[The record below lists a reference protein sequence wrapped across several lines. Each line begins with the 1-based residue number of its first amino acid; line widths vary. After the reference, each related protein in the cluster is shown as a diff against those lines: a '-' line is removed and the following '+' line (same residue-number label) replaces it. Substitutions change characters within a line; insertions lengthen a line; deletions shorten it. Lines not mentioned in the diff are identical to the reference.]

1 MQFVWWQLLLVIVI
15 SYLFGNVTFA
25 RIIAKCKHKD
35 ITKLGSGNP
44 GSTNT
49 LRNFGLKLG
58 ILNLVLDLL
67 KGFIPSIVTFYLF
80 GQNYAYLYIAG
91 ISTIVGHIYP
101 VIFKFKGGKGI
112 ATSIGVFLVANWWVA
127 LIVFIVM
134 IIGMIFIKYAS
145 IFTIGFVIVMSIVE
159 ICLTNPANWVN
170 YIFISMILILVMYAH
185 RHNIVKLFTGKENKT
200 ELLKMLKGI
209 INKKKNQNE
218 QTQVINNPNELSN
231 IDNSNNTDSLN
242 QKEEKSTINN
252 DDVGNDT

>member
-112 ATSIGVFLVANWWVA
+112 ATMMGVFLAANPIATLITIVVAALVWLCFQYGSVA
-127 LIVFIVM
+127 SFLCVTVLSCIEGVVHKNLPM
-134 IIGMIFIKYAS
+134 EQYQL
-145 IFTIGFVIVMSIVE
+145 
-159 ICLTNPANWVN
+159 ICLLLFA
-170 YIFISMILILVMYAH
+170 IFLLTWWAH
-185 RHNIVKLFTGKENKT
+185 RKNIERLLLGNENKVSLT
-200 ELLKMLKGI
+200 KRT
-209 INKKKNQNE
+209 KKN
-218 QTQVINNPNELSN
+218 IKRMRK
-231 IDNSNNTDSLN
+231 NNTQPL
-242 QKEEKSTINN
+242 QQTMQQTETKEHKILTPIT
-252 DDVGNDT
+252 DTSSKKA

>member
-112 ATSIGVFLVANWWVA
+112 ATMMGVFLAANPIATLITIVVAALVWLCFQYGSVA
-127 LIVFIVM
+127 SFLCVTVLSCIEGVVHKNLPM
-134 IIGMIFIKYAS
+134 QQYQL
-145 IFTIGFVIVMSIVE
+145 
-159 ICLTNPANWVN
+159 ICLLLFA
-170 YIFISMILILVMYAH
+170 IFLLTWWAH
-185 RHNIVKLFTGKENKT
+185 RKNIERLLLGNENKVSLT
-200 ELLKMLKGI
+200 KRT
-209 INKKKNQNE
+209 KKN
-218 QTQVINNPNELSN
+218 IKRMRK
-231 IDNSNNTDSLN
+231 NNTQPL
-242 QKEEKSTINN
+242 QETMQQAETKEHKILTPITDKSSKK
-252 DDVGNDT
+252 V

>member
-112 ATSIGVFLVANWWVA
+112 ATMMGVFLAANPIATLITIVVAALVWLCFQYGSVA
-127 LIVFIVM
+127 SFLCVTVLSCIEGVVH
-134 IIGMIFIKYAS
+134 KNLP
-145 IFTIGFVIVMSIVE
+145 VE
-159 ICLTNPANWVN
+159 QYQLICLLLFA
-170 YIFISMILILVMYAH
+170 IFLLTWWAH
-185 RHNIVKLFTGKENKT
+185 RKNIERLLLGNENKVSLT
-200 ELLKMLKGI
+200 KRT
-209 INKKKNQNE
+209 KKN
-218 QTQVINNPNELSN
+218 IKRMRK
-231 IDNSNNTDSLN
+231 NNTQPL
-242 QKEEKSTINN
+242 QQTMQQTETKEHKILTPITDKSSKK
-252 DDVGNDT
+252 V

>member
-112 ATSIGVFLVANWWVA
+112 ATMMGVFLAANPIATLITIVVAALVWLCFQYGSVA
-127 LIVFIVM
+127 SFLCVTVLSCIEGVVHKNLPM
-134 IIGMIFIKYAS
+134 EQYQL
-145 IFTIGFVIVMSIVE
+145 
-159 ICLTNPANWVN
+159 ICLLLFA
-170 YIFISMILILVMYAH
+170 IFLLTWWAH
-185 RHNIVKLFTGKENKT
+185 RKNIERLLLGNENKVSLT
-200 ELLKMLKGI
+200 KRT
-209 INKKKNQNE
+209 KKN
-218 QTQVINNPNELSN
+218 IKRMRK
-231 IDNSNNTDSLN
+231 NNTQSL
-242 QKEEKSTINN
+242 QQTMQQTETKEHKILTPITDKLSKKA
-252 DDVGNDT
+252 

>member
-112 ATSIGVFLVANWWVA
+112 ATMMGVFLAANPIATLITIVVAALVWLCFQYGSVA
-127 LIVFIVM
+127 SFLCVTVLSCIEGVVHKNLPM
-134 IIGMIFIKYAS
+134 EQYQL
-145 IFTIGFVIVMSIVE
+145 
-159 ICLTNPANWVN
+159 ICLLLFA
-170 YIFISMILILVMYAH
+170 IFLLTWWAH
-185 RHNIVKLFTGKENKT
+185 RKNIERLLLGNENKVSLT
-200 ELLKMLKGI
+200 KRT
-209 INKKKNQNE
+209 KKN
-218 QTQVINNPNELSN
+218 IKRMRK
-231 IDNSNNTDSLN
+231 NNTQPL
-242 QKEEKSTINN
+242 QQTMQQTETKEHKILTPITDKSSKK
-252 DDVGNDT
+252 V

>member
-1 MQFVWWQLLLVIVI
+1 MQFMWWQLLLVIVI

-112 ATSIGVFLVANWWVA
+112 ATMMGVFLAANPIATLITIVVAALVWLCFQYGSVA
-127 LIVFIVM
+127 SFLCVTVLSCIEGVVHKNLPM
-134 IIGMIFIKYAS
+134 EQYQL
-145 IFTIGFVIVMSIVE
+145 
-159 ICLTNPANWVN
+159 ICLLLFA
-170 YIFISMILILVMYAH
+170 IFLLTWWAH
-185 RHNIVKLFTGKENKT
+185 RKNIERLLLGNENQVSLTKRT
-200 ELLKMLKGI
+200 
-209 INKKKNQNE
+209 KKN
-218 QTQVINNPNELSN
+218 IKRMRK
-231 IDNSNNTDSLN
+231 NNTQPL
-242 QKEEKSTINN
+242 QQTMQQAETKEHKILTPITDKLSKKA
-252 DDVGNDT
+252 

>member
-25 RIIAKCKHKD
+25 RIIAKYKHKD

-112 ATSIGVFLVANWWVA
+112 ATMMGVFLAANPIATLITIVVAALVWLCFQYGSVA
-127 LIVFIVM
+127 SFLCVTVLSCIEGVVHKNLPM
-134 IIGMIFIKYAS
+134 EQYQL
-145 IFTIGFVIVMSIVE
+145 
-159 ICLTNPANWVN
+159 ICLLLFA
-170 YIFISMILILVMYAH
+170 IFLLTWWAH
-185 RHNIVKLFTGKENKT
+185 RKNIERLLLGNENKVSLT
-200 ELLKMLKGI
+200 KRT
-209 INKKKNQNE
+209 KKN
-218 QTQVINNPNELSN
+218 IKRMRK
-231 IDNSNNTDSLN
+231 NNTQPL
-242 QKEEKSTINN
+242 QQTMQQAETKEHKILTPITDKSSKKA
-252 DDVGNDT
+252 

>member
-112 ATSIGVFLVANWWVA
+112 ATMMGVFLAANPIATLITIVVAALVWLCFQYGSVA
-127 LIVFIVM
+127 SFLCVTVLSCIEGVVHKNLPM
-134 IIGMIFIKYAS
+134 EQYQL
-145 IFTIGFVIVMSIVE
+145 
-159 ICLTNPANWVN
+159 ICLLLFA
-170 YIFISMILILVMYAH
+170 IFLLTWWAH
-185 RHNIVKLFTGKENKT
+185 RKNIERLLLGNENKVSLT
-200 ELLKMLKGI
+200 KRT
-209 INKKKNQNE
+209 KKN
-218 QTQVINNPNELSN
+218 IKRMRK
-231 IDNSNNTDSLN
+231 NNTQPL
-242 QKEEKSTINN
+242 QQAMQQTETKEHKILTPITDISSKKA
-252 DDVGNDT
+252 

>member
-25 RIIAKCKHKD
+25 RIIAKYKHKD

-80 GQNYAYLYIAG
+80 GQNFAYLYIAG

-112 ATSIGVFLVANWWVA
+112 ATMMGVFLAANPIATLITIVVAALVWLCFQYGSVA
-127 LIVFIVM
+127 SFLCVTVLSCIEGVVHKNLPM
-134 IIGMIFIKYAS
+134 EQYQL
-145 IFTIGFVIVMSIVE
+145 
-159 ICLTNPANWVN
+159 ICLLLFA
-170 YIFISMILILVMYAH
+170 IFLLTWWAH
-185 RHNIVKLFTGKENKT
+185 RKNIERLLLGNENKVSLT
-200 ELLKMLKGI
+200 KRT
-209 INKKKNQNE
+209 KKN
-218 QTQVINNPNELSN
+218 IKRMRK
-231 IDNSNNTDSLN
+231 NNTQPL
-242 QKEEKSTINN
+242 QQTMQQAETKEHKILTPITDKSSKK
-252 DDVGNDT
+252 V

>member
-25 RIIAKCKHKD
+25 RIIAKYKHKD

-112 ATSIGVFLVANWWVA
+112 ATMMGVFLAANPIATLITIVVAALVWLCFQYGSVA
-127 LIVFIVM
+127 SFLCVTVLSCIEGVVHKNLPM
-134 IIGMIFIKYAS
+134 EQYQL
-145 IFTIGFVIVMSIVE
+145 
-159 ICLTNPANWVN
+159 ICLLLFA
-170 YIFISMILILVMYAH
+170 IFLLTWWAH
-185 RHNIVKLFTGKENKT
+185 RKNIERLLLGNENKVSLT
-200 ELLKMLKGI
+200 KRT
-209 INKKKNQNE
+209 KKN
-218 QTQVINNPNELSN
+218 IKRMRK
-231 IDNSNNTDSLN
+231 NNTQPL
-242 QKEEKSTINN
+242 QQTMQQTETKEHKILTPIT
-252 DDVGNDT
+252 DTSSKKA

>member
-112 ATSIGVFLVANWWVA
+112 ATMMGVFLAANPIATLITIVVAALVWLCFQYGSVA
-127 LIVFIVM
+127 SFLCVTVLSCIEGVVHKNLPM
-134 IIGMIFIKYAS
+134 EQYQL
-145 IFTIGFVIVMSIVE
+145 
-159 ICLTNPANWVN
+159 ICLLLFA
-170 YIFISMILILVMYAH
+170 IFLLTWWAH
-185 RHNIVKLFTGKENKT
+185 RKNIERLLLGNENKVSLT
-200 ELLKMLKGI
+200 KRT
-209 INKKKNQNE
+209 KKN
-218 QTQVINNPNELSN
+218 IKRMRK
-231 IDNSNNTDSLN
+231 NNTQPL
-242 QKEEKSTINN
+242 QETMQQTETKEHKILTPITDKLSKK
-252 DDVGNDT
+252 V

>member
-25 RIIAKCKHKD
+25 RIIAKYKHKD

-80 GQNYAYLYIAG
+80 GQNFAYLYIAG

-112 ATSIGVFLVANWWVA
+112 ATMMGVFLAANPIATLITIVVAALVWLCFQYGSVA
-127 LIVFIVM
+127 SFLCVTVLSCIEGVVHKNLPM
-134 IIGMIFIKYAS
+134 EQYQL
-145 IFTIGFVIVMSIVE
+145 
-159 ICLTNPANWVN
+159 ICLLLFA
-170 YIFISMILILVMYAH
+170 IFLLTWWAH
-185 RHNIVKLFTGKENKT
+185 RKNIERLLLGNENKVSLT
-200 ELLKMLKGI
+200 KRT
-209 INKKKNQNE
+209 KKN
-218 QTQVINNPNELSN
+218 IKRMRK
-231 IDNSNNTDSLN
+231 NNTQPLPETM
-242 QKEEKSTINN
+242 QQTETKEHKILTPITDKLSKK
-252 DDVGNDT
+252 V

>member
-112 ATSIGVFLVANWWVA
+112 ATMMGVFLAANPIATLITIVVAALVWLCFQYGSVA
-127 LIVFIVM
+127 SFLCVTVLSCIEGVVHKNLPM
-134 IIGMIFIKYAS
+134 EQYQL
-145 IFTIGFVIVMSIVE
+145 
-159 ICLTNPANWVN
+159 ICLLLFA
-170 YIFISMILILVMYAH
+170 IFLLTWWAH
-185 RHNIVKLFTGKENKT
+185 RKNIERLLLGNENKVSLT
-200 ELLKMLKGI
+200 KRT
-209 INKKKNQNE
+209 KKN
-218 QTQVINNPNELSN
+218 IKRMRK
-231 IDNSNNTDSLN
+231 NNTQPL
-242 QKEEKSTINN
+242 QETMQQAETKEHKILTPITDKLSKK
-252 DDVGNDT
+252 V

>member
-112 ATSIGVFLVANWWVA
+112 ATMMGVFLAANPIATLITIVVAALVWLCFQYGSVA
-127 LIVFIVM
+127 SFLCVTVLSCIEGVVHKNLPM
-134 IIGMIFIKYAS
+134 EQYQL
-145 IFTIGFVIVMSIVE
+145 
-159 ICLTNPANWVN
+159 ICLLLFA
-170 YIFISMILILVMYAH
+170 IFLLTWWAH
-185 RHNIVKLFTGKENKT
+185 RKNIERLLLGNENKVSLT
-200 ELLKMLKGI
+200 KRT
-209 INKKKNQNE
+209 KKN
-218 QTQVINNPNELSN
+218 IKRMRK
-231 IDNSNNTDSLN
+231 NNTQPL
-242 QKEEKSTINN
+242 QETMQQTETKEHKILTPITDKSSKK
-252 DDVGNDT
+252 V

>member
-112 ATSIGVFLVANWWVA
+112 ATMMGVFLAANPIATLITIVVAALVWLCFQYGSVA
-127 LIVFIVM
+127 SFLCVTVLSCIEGVVHKNLPM
-134 IIGMIFIKYAS
+134 EQYQL
-145 IFTIGFVIVMSIVE
+145 
-159 ICLTNPANWVN
+159 ICLLLFA
-170 YIFISMILILVMYAH
+170 IFLLTWWAH
-185 RHNIVKLFTGKENKT
+185 RKNIERLLLGNENKVSLT
-200 ELLKMLKGI
+200 KRT
-209 INKKKNQNE
+209 KKN
-218 QTQVINNPNELSN
+218 IKRMRK
-231 IDNSNNTDSLN
+231 NNTQPL
-242 QKEEKSTINN
+242 QQTMQQTETKEHKILTPITDKLSKK
-252 DDVGNDT
+252 V

>member
-112 ATSIGVFLVANWWVA
+112 ATMMGVFLAANPIATLITIVVAALVWLCFQYGSVA
-127 LIVFIVM
+127 SFLCVTVLSCIEGVVHKNLPM
-134 IIGMIFIKYAS
+134 EQYQL
-145 IFTIGFVIVMSIVE
+145 
-159 ICLTNPANWVN
+159 ICLLLFA
-170 YIFISMILILVMYAH
+170 IFLLTWWAH
-185 RHNIVKLFTGKENKT
+185 RKNIERLLLGNENKVSLT
-200 ELLKMLKGI
+200 KRT
-209 INKKKNQNE
+209 KKN
-218 QTQVINNPNELSN
+218 IKRMRK
-231 IDNSNNTDSLN
+231 NNTQPLQQTMQQTETKKHKILTPITD
-242 QKEEKSTINN
+242 KSSKKA
-252 DDVGNDT
+252 

>member
-112 ATSIGVFLVANWWVA
+112 ATMMGVFLAANPIATLITIVVAALVWLCFQYGSVA
-127 LIVFIVM
+127 SFLCVTVLSCIEGVVHKNLPM
-134 IIGMIFIKYAS
+134 EQYQL
-145 IFTIGFVIVMSIVE
+145 
-159 ICLTNPANWVN
+159 ICLLLFA
-170 YIFISMILILVMYAH
+170 IFLTSFVHKIYC
-185 RHNIVKLFTGKENKT
+185 RR
-200 ELLKMLKGI
+200 
-209 INKKKNQNE
+209 
-218 QTQVINNPNELSN
+218 LSY
-231 IDNSNNTDSLN
+231 
-242 QKEEKSTINN
+242 
-252 DDVGNDT
+252 V

>member
-112 ATSIGVFLVANWWVA
+112 ATMMGVFLAANPIATLITIVVAALVWLCFQYGSVA
-127 LIVFIVM
+127 SFLCVTVLSCIEGVVHKNLPM
-134 IIGMIFIKYAS
+134 EQYQL
-145 IFTIGFVIVMSIVE
+145 
-159 ICLTNPANWVN
+159 ICLLLFA
-170 YIFISMILILVMYAH
+170 IFLLTWWAH
-185 RHNIVKLFTGKENKT
+185 RKNIERLLLGNENKVSLT
-200 ELLKMLKGI
+200 KRT
-209 INKKKNQNE
+209 KKN
-218 QTQVINNPNELSN
+218 IKRMRK
-231 IDNSNNTDSLN
+231 NNTQPL
-242 QKEEKSTINN
+242 QQTMQQTETKEHKILTPITDKFSKK
-252 DDVGNDT
+252 V

>member
-112 ATSIGVFLVANWWVA
+112 ATMMGVFLAANPIATLITIVVAALVWLCFQYGSVA
-127 LIVFIVM
+127 SFLCVTVLSCIE
-134 IIGMIFIKYAS
+134 G
-145 IFTIGFVIVMSIVE
+145 VIHKNLPMQQYQL
-159 ICLTNPANWVN
+159 ICLLLFA
-170 YIFISMILILVMYAH
+170 IFLLTWWAH
-185 RHNIVKLFTGKENKT
+185 RKNIERLLLGNENKVSLT
-200 ELLKMLKGI
+200 KRT
-209 INKKKNQNE
+209 KKN
-218 QTQVINNPNELSN
+218 IKRMRK
-231 IDNSNNTDSLN
+231 NNTQPL
-242 QKEEKSTINN
+242 QQTMQQTETKEHKILTPITDKLSKK
-252 DDVGNDT
+252 V

>member
-112 ATSIGVFLVANWWVA
+112 ATMMGVFLAANPIATLITIVVAALVWLCFQYGSVA
-127 LIVFIVM
+127 SFLCVTVLSCIEGVVHKNLPM
-134 IIGMIFIKYAS
+134 EQYQL
-145 IFTIGFVIVMSIVE
+145 
-159 ICLTNPANWVN
+159 ICLLLFA
-170 YIFISMILILVMYAH
+170 IFLLTWWAH
-185 RHNIVKLFTGKENKT
+185 RKNIERLLLGNENKVSLT
-200 ELLKMLKGI
+200 KRT
-209 INKKKNQNE
+209 KKN
-218 QTQVINNPNELSN
+218 IKRMRK
-231 IDNSNNTDSLN
+231 NNTQPL
-242 QKEEKSTINN
+242 QQTMQQTETKEHKILTPITDKLSKKI
-252 DDVGNDT
+252 

>member
-112 ATSIGVFLVANWWVA
+112 ATMMGVFLAANPIATLITIVVAALVWLCFQYGSVA
-127 LIVFIVM
+127 SFLCVTVLSCIEGVVHKNLPM
-134 IIGMIFIKYAS
+134 EQYQL
-145 IFTIGFVIVMSIVE
+145 
-159 ICLTNPANWVN
+159 ICLLLFA
-170 YIFISMILILVMYAH
+170 IFLLTWWAH
-185 RHNIVKLFTGKENKT
+185 RKNIERLLLGNENKVSLT
-200 ELLKMLKGI
+200 KRT
-209 INKKKNQNE
+209 KKN
-218 QTQVINNPNELSN
+218 IKRMRK
-231 IDNSNNTDSLN
+231 NNTQPL
-242 QKEEKSTINN
+242 QQTMQQTETKEHKILTPITDKSSKKA
-252 DDVGNDT
+252 

>member
-112 ATSIGVFLVANWWVA
+112 ATMMGVFLAANPIATLITIVVAALVWLCFQYGSVA
-127 LIVFIVM
+127 SFLCVTVLSCIEGVVHKNLPM
-134 IIGMIFIKYAS
+134 EQYQL
-145 IFTIGFVIVMSIVE
+145 
-159 ICLTNPANWVN
+159 ICLLLFA
-170 YIFISMILILVMYAH
+170 IFLLTWWAH
-185 RHNIVKLFTGKENKT
+185 RKNIERLLLGNENKVSLT
-200 ELLKMLKGI
+200 KRT
-209 INKKKNQNE
+209 KKN
-218 QTQVINNPNELSN
+218 IKRMRK
-231 IDNSNNTDSLN
+231 NNTQPL
-242 QKEEKSTINN
+242 QQTMQQAETKEHKILTPITDKLSKK
-252 DDVGNDT
+252 V

>member
-112 ATSIGVFLVANWWVA
+112 ATMMGVFLAANPIATLITIVVAALVWLCFQYGSVA
-127 LIVFIVM
+127 SFLCVTVLSCIE
-134 IIGMIFIKYAS
+134 G
-145 IFTIGFVIVMSIVE
+145 VIHKNLPMQQYQL
-159 ICLTNPANWVN
+159 ICLLLFA
-170 YIFISMILILVMYAH
+170 IFLLTWWAH
-185 RHNIVKLFTGKENKT
+185 RKNIERLLLGNENKVSLT
-200 ELLKMLKGI
+200 KRT
-209 INKKKNQNE
+209 KKN
-218 QTQVINNPNELSN
+218 IKRMRK
-231 IDNSNNTDSLN
+231 NNT
-242 QKEEKSTINN
+242 QPVQQTMQQTETKEHKILTPITDKLSKK
-252 DDVGNDT
+252 V

>member
-25 RIIAKCKHKD
+25 RIIAKYKHKD

-112 ATSIGVFLVANWWVA
+112 ATMMGVFLAANPIATLITIVVAALVWLCFQYGSVA
-127 LIVFIVM
+127 SFLCVTVLSCIEGVVHKNLPM
-134 IIGMIFIKYAS
+134 EQYQL
-145 IFTIGFVIVMSIVE
+145 
-159 ICLTNPANWVN
+159 ICLLLFA
-170 YIFISMILILVMYAH
+170 IFLLTWWAH
-185 RHNIVKLFTGKENKT
+185 RKNIERLLLGNENKVSLT
-200 ELLKMLKGI
+200 KRT
-209 INKKKNQNE
+209 KKN
-218 QTQVINNPNELSN
+218 IKRMRK
-231 IDNSNNTDSLN
+231 NNTQPL
-242 QKEEKSTINN
+242 QETMQQTETKEHKILTPITDKSSKK
-252 DDVGNDT
+252 V